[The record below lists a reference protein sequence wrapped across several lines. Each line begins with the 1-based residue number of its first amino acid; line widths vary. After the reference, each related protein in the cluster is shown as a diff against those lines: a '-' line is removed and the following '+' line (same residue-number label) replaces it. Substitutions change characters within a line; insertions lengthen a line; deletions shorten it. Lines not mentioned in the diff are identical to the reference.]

1 MRASWVG
8 RACVA
13 ALVSCS
19 DPTEPPRDAGATA
32 DRALVDSSM
41 DANADAEVGSPEDSG
56 PSECP
61 AGAVFATGS
70 EQGAADPARVPSGQ
84 ARAGRLTAAQLPVDR
99 TGLGTWQEGDYVV
112 ANNRVALLIE
122 SARPS
127 SGYMPSGGLPVGV
140 TAVRD
145 GRLVDAGDFGE
156 VAIGLGRFTMHPASV
171 TVTHDGR
178 DGAAAVVRATGPMRA
193 IPFIAE
199 FGYALAPADYADI
212 TAAIDYELRGDSDVV
227 EIYITF
233 DVPRLSATTVR
244 MVLNGFF
251 QGNRMG
257 RFVPDRGFMDGT
269 GSMAATPLVGW
280 VDDRAMSWAWMLPPT
295 RGNLT
300 PIISVAGFDMFTAPA
315 LTFPP
320 CSQTRVHFG
329 RIALGGPGL
338 DGLQRAIAA
347 SGGVTL
353 RRVDGTVADTAGQP
367 SPGARVHVTSLD
379 GTRYL
384 DRVTADAT
392 GRFGVHV
399 PAGPVR
405 LVAWR
410 SGSAPTAAVEVAGDA
425 SEAALVFP
433 LDGSIAVEAT
443 DALSGEGL
451 PVRVQVIPVGAS
463 PRSLPASH
471 GEPATQSG
479 RLHVAYPTDGRVT
492 LPAPPGVYRVVVS
505 GGPFYDLSDTR
516 VTVAAGMTARVP
528 VTLRRVVTT
537 PGVLCGD
544 FHVHTIRSPDSDDDA
559 RLKLAAG
566 VADDLSVMARSDH
579 EWVMDFQPLIE
590 EMGLTRYVR
599 GVGSIEMTTFTFGHF
614 GVFPLNPDPSRHNNG
629 DFAWANRLPSAVFA
643 DVRARPER
651 PTLVINHPRGA
662 PPAAYFDAAGYS
674 AADGTAN
681 PAMWDE
687 GFTAVE
693 FFNGSSFEQN
703 ATLVTDWFSFLRR
716 GRRVFAVGSSDSH
729 HLSASPVGYPR
740 TCMFL
745 GTSDPSTV
753 SPQAIGTAV
762 GAGRSTISGGIF
774 LDVRALPA
782 TGEAGAAGPGQEITG
797 VGAEAR
803 VEIVVRAPT
812 WVRADRLQV
821 FVDGTAMPTLALDDA
836 ARDPGNPVVRYRGTV
851 RVPVAAGG
859 SWVVVAAHGQAL
871 EPVFPGRMA
880 FAVSNPIFLRR

>member
-19 DPTEPPRDAGATA
+19 DPTEPPRDAGAST
-32 DRALVDSSM
+32 DRALGDSSM
-41 DANADAEVGSPEDSG
+41 DASADVEVGSPDDSG

-61 AGAVFATGS
+61 AGAAFATGS

-112 ANNRVALLIE
+112 ANSRVALLIE

-156 VAIGLGRFTMHPASV
+156 VAIGLGRFTMQPASV

-178 DGAAAVVRATGPMRA
+178 DGAAAVVRATGPLRA

-212 TAAIDYELRGDSDVV
+212 TAAIDYELRGDSDVAEV
-227 EIYITF
+227 FITF

-257 RFVPDRGFMDGT
+257 RFVPERGFMDGT

-280 VDDRAMSWAWMLPPT
+280 VDDRAMSWAWMLPAT

-338 DGLQRAIAA
+338 DGLQRTIAA

-367 SPGARVHVTSLD
+367 APGARVHVTSVD

-410 SGSAPTAAVEVAGDA
+410 PGSAPTPAVEVAGDA

-443 DALSGEGL
+443 DALSGDGL

-505 GGPFYDLSDTR
+505 RGPFYDLSDTR

-528 VTLRRVVTT
+528 VSLRRVVAT
-537 PGVLCGD
+537 PGILCGD

-559 RLKLAAG
+559 RLKLASG

-662 PPAAYFDAAGYS
+662 PSAAYFDAAGYS

-703 ATLVTDWFSFLRR
+703 AALVTDWFSFLRR

-745 GTSDPSTV
+745 GTSDPSAV

-762 GAGRSTISGGIF
+762 GTGRSTIAGGIF

-782 TGEAGAAGPGQEITG
+782 TGEAGAAGPGQELTG

-803 VEIVVRAPT
+803 VEIVARAPT
-812 WVRADRLQV
+812 WVHADRLQV
-821 FVDGTAMPTLALDDA
+821 YVDGTAMPTLALDDA
-836 ARDPGNPVVRYRGTV
+836 ARDPGDPVVRYRGTV

-859 SWVVVAAHGQAL
+859 SWVVVAAHGRAL